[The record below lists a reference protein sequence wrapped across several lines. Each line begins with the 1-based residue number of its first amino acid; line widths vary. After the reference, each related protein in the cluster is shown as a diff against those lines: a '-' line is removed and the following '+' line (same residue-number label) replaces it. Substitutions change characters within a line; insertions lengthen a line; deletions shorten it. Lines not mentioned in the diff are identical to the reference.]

1 MYKFILLARL
11 LVTMYNH
18 ADAPRITLC
27 NLLTDRKYIHVSE
40 CIIVLWQGVD
50 EQQNKMLKQENQF
63 CTSNQYIVIEINNI
77 YCAAAI

>member
-1 MYKFILLARL
+1 MALHIEEQLFKDSRNAGDHMYKFILLARL

-50 EQQNKMLKQENQF
+50 EQ
-63 CTSNQYIVIEINNI
+63 
-77 YCAAAI
+77 